1 MERSK
6 NLEHGMFES
15 IGNLRTTL
23 FNLLALLTVLSVLC
37 SDCADYSK
45 TTFLLCTV
53 PNSGCISGNA
63 FICMLTE
70 NPTTTKKNDLNN
82 EKNMLPYLCS
92 KKSGGG
98 QFPGAL
104 CSAMLSRLTKPS
116 FVLASWL

>member
-1 MERSK
+1 
-6 NLEHGMFES
+6 MFEL

-23 FNLLALLTVLSVLC
+23 FNRLTLLTVLSVLC

-63 FICMLTE
+63 FIRKLTE
-70 NPTTTKKNDLNN
+70 NPTKNDLNHV
-82 EKNMLPYLCS
+82 KNVLPYLCS

-98 QFPGAL
+98 QFPGTRGFASL

>member
-70 NPTTTKKNDLNN
+70 NPTTTKKWSKQW
-82 EKNMLPYLCS
+82 EKHV
-92 KKSGGG
+92 
-98 QFPGAL
+98 AL
-104 CSAMLSRLTKPS
+104 FM
-116 FVLASWL
+116 